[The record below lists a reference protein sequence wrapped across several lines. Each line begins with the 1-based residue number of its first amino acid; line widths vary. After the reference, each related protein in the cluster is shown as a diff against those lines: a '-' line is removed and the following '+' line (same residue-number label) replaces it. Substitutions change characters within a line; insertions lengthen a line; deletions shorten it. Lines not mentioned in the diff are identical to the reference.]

1 MEEGKKWKE
10 HTQRSSQAIR
20 TVTLL
25 ISKTSLVDINKTDFR
40 LLFKSSIW
48 SP

>member
-1 MEEGKKWKE
+1 MEEGRKWKE
-10 HTQRSSQAIR
+10 HIQRSLQAIR
-20 TVTLL
+20 TVILL
-25 ISKTSLVDINKTDFR
+25 ISKTILVDVNKTDFR